1 VSDTLF
7 QFTIPGQPPSW
18 NQSYR
23 HRTVGLVDK
32 HGQPVLGSDLQPK
45 RVSRLFKNKDVKAW
59 QASVEMIAR
68 AAKPT
73 GFAPKN
79 QVVVGY
85 HMYLE
90 RGLDADNVMKM
101 LNDAIAK
108 GIGVNDSRFLPVT
121 LHKQSGVKN
130 PRVVVIVADHNAWY
144 ATITANVPDTDKAP
158 RLPDRPNMHR

>member
-1 VSDTLF
+1 VSSHLF

-23 HRTVGLVDK
+23 HRTITLKDA
-32 HGQPVLGSDLQPK
+32 HGQPVLGNDLQPK
-45 RVSRLFKNKDVKAW
+45 KVSRLYKEQDVKTW

-68 AAKPT
+68 AAKPS
-73 GFAPKN
+73 GFAPRH

-85 HMYLE
+85 QMYLE

-130 PRVVVIVADHNAWY
+130 PRVVVIIADHDVFY
-144 ATITANVPDTDKAP
+144 ATISNE
-158 RLPDRPNMHR
+158 RG